1 MLQFPLTKSSTSRL
15 TAHRILRIKKVCQYV
30 VQKLELELP
39 KRSEYQKFL
48 EGAVVTGKSP
58 SKLNLV
64 QFFKSWKKK
73 KEDTPNST
81 TTTTSSNE
89 KPPGED
95 EVIKPEEYLEI
106 LCDDKVIHCFLVFIL
121 FQGIGSKL

>member
-1 MLQFPLTKSSTSRL
+1 L

-48 EGAVVTGKSP
+48 DGEANTGKSP

-64 QFFKSWKKK
+64 QYFKAWKKK
-73 KEDTPNST
+73 KEDTTST
-81 TTTTSSNE
+81 TTSNE
-89 KPPGED
+89 KPPSDD
-95 EVIKPEEYLEI
+95 ELIKPEEYLEI
-106 LCDDKVIHCFLVFIL
+106 LCEDKVLDPNYNLAIANTYFRGKEGAI
-121 FQGIGSKL
+121 KLKYRLKRAPRL